1 MTYTIT
7 WHRENRVLY
16 MKLEG
21 EVAGEELVKME
32 AEAFEIIQKASGMI
46 HAIVD
51 MRDIANQST
60 LNSSFSNMNRHKHP
74 NQGISVIVLP
84 HINRVAKFIT
94 STMMQVLR
102 LQFRICETIEEA
114 EAIIDK
120 VDVRV
125 V

>member
-1 MTYTIT
+1 MGYKIS

-21 EVAGEELVKME
+21 EVSASELMQME
-32 AEAFEIIQKASGMI
+32 AEAFDIIQKANGLI

-51 MRDIANQST
+51 MREIANPSS
-60 LNSSFSNMNRHKHP
+60 LNNSLSRNKHP
-74 NQGISVIVLP
+74 NQGISVLVMP
-84 HINRVAKFIT
+84 NMNRIGKFIA

-120 VDVRV
+120 MDVRV
-125 V
+125 